1 MLSTAEPLDIDNSQ
15 GHSMSGEKEKIHTH
29 TKNKKQTDKKK
40 SLKPK

>member
-29 TKNKKQTDKKK
+29 THKTNKQKK